1 MPRFIQ
7 PTALLAAAAVF
18 AFSAAVPGRAAAP
31 RKQTR
36 PARPAAAP
44 APRNGGL
51 GAELITQNQLRAYLT
66 FIADDALEGRDTPS
80 RGLDIAARFLAANLA
95 RLGLKP
101 MGDDGTYFQKIVL
114 RRTAVDPVQT
124 SVTLGGKTFRY
135 GEDYLISP
143 RGGGSA
149 AAAFTSASL
158 VYAGSGWVVPG
169 KNLNAYAGLGDVRG
183 KVLVVTGGFLPP
195 GMDFAQFRRLKAGVD
210 YETPQSYARKNGA
223 VGIIRLPEPNMIGN
237 WAAYRDGFS
246 QFAGGWRMARFDEG
260 QSGSEAGP
268 PGPPARGRQG
278 AAVPEIQAGP
288 ALVEALFAG
297 QARSAAAAL
306 TPGAAFTLS
315 DSKTLSATV
324 RLTDRETTT
333 QNVVAVLEGSD
344 PVLKNEYVAFGAHY
358 DHVGM
363 RENGDPKADNIFNG
377 ADDDGSGTTGVL
389 AIAEAF
395 ARTRPRPKRSL
406 LFVWHAGEE
415 KGLWGSDYF
424 TRFPTVPLK
433 NIVTQ
438 LNMDM
443 IGRSKPAG
451 DTEPRNADLSGP
463 TEIYAIGSKMMSRE
477 LGALSERVNK
487 AAGLV
492 TFNYK
497 YDDPDDPNRFF
508 FRSDHFNY
516 ARRGIP
522 IIFYFDGVH
531 VDYHRP
537 GDEVSKIDFAKME
550 RVTRTV
556 YLTGRA
562 VADLPRRPVV
572 DRKLPAQLGGE

>member
-1 MPRFIQ
+1 
-7 PTALLAAAAVF
+7 
-18 AFSAAVPGRAAAP
+18 
-31 RKQTR
+31 
-36 PARPAAAP
+36 
-44 APRNGGL
+44 
-51 GAELITQNQLRAYLT
+51 
-66 FIADDALEGRDTPS
+66 
-80 RGLDIAARFLAANLA
+80 
-95 RLGLKP
+95 
-101 MGDDGTYFQKIVL
+101 
-114 RRTAVDPVQT
+114 
-124 SVTLGGKTFRY
+124 
-135 GEDYLISP
+135 
-143 RGGGSA
+143 
-149 AAAFTSASL
+149 
-158 VYAGSGWVVPG
+158 
-169 KNLNAYAGLGDVRG
+169 
-183 KVLVVTGGFLPP
+183 
-195 GMDFAQFRRLKAGVD
+195 MDFAEFRRLRAGVD
-210 YETPQSYARKNGA
+210 YESPQSYARKNGA
-223 VGIIRLPEPNMIGN
+223 VGIVRLPQPDVMGN
-237 WAAYRDGFS
+237 WTAYRNGFS

-260 QSGSEAGP
+260 RSAGEAGP
-268 PGPPARGRQG
+268 PGPRSARSRQS
-278 AAVPEIQAGP
+278 AVPEIQAGP

-297 QARSAAAAL
+297 EKRTAGDVLAL
-306 TPGAAFTLS
+306 GDAFALS
-315 DSKTLSATV
+315 NGKTLNASI

-344 PVLKNEYVAFGAHY
+344 PALKNEYVAFGAHY

-363 RENGDPKADNIFNG
+363 RASGDPKADTIYNG
-377 ADDDGSGTTGVL
+377 ADDDGSGTAAIL
-389 AIAEAF
+389 SIAEAF
-395 ARTRPRPKRSL
+395 ARTRPLPKRSL
-406 LFVWHAGEE
+406 LFVWHTGEE

-433 NIVTQ
+433 SIVTQ
-438 LNMDM
+438 LNIDM

-451 DTEPRNADLSGP
+451 DTDRRNADLSGP
-463 TEIYAIGSKMMSRE
+463 AEIYAIGSKMMSSE

-531 VDYHRP
+531 VDYHQP

-562 VADLPRRPVV
+562 VANLPKRPVV
-572 DRKLPAQLGGE
+572 DRKLPAQLTGE

>member
-1 MPRFIQ
+1 MPRFVH
-7 PTALLAAAAVF
+7 PTALIAVAAF
-18 AFSAAVPGRAAAP
+18 ALSAAPPSRAAAP
-31 RKQTR
+31 ATR
-36 PARPAAAP
+36 SSSSSSA
-44 APRNGGL
+44 
-51 GAELITQNQLRAYLT
+51 GADLITQNQLRAYLT

-101 MGDDGTYFQKIVL
+101 AGDGGTYFQKITL
-114 RRTAVDPVQT
+114 RRTAVDTAQT
-124 SVTLGGKTFRY
+124 SVALGGRAFRY
-135 GEDYLISP
+135 GDDYLVSP
-143 RGGGSA
+143 RGGAIGA
-149 AAAFTSASL
+149 AATFVNAPL
-158 VYAGSGWVVPG
+158 VYAGSGWVIPS
-169 KNLNAYAGLGDVRG
+169 KNLDAYAGAGDVRG
-183 KVLVVTGGFLPP
+183 KTLIVTGGSLPP
-195 GMDFAQFRRLKAGVD
+195 GMNLEEFRRLKAGVD
-210 YETPQSYARKNGA
+210 YESPQSYARKNGA
-223 VGIIRLPEPNMIGN
+223 VGIIRLPQPDVMGN
-237 WAAYRDGFS
+237 WGAYRNGFS

-260 QSGSEAGP
+260 PSSGEAGP
-268 PGPPARGRQG
+268 PGPPARPQG
-278 AAVPEIQAGP
+278 TAAAPEIQAGP

-297 QARSAAAAL
+297 ETRAAGDSLAPGPAFAL
-306 TPGAAFTLS
+306 SEG
-315 DSKTLSATV
+315 KTLSATV
-324 RLTDRETTT
+324 RLANSETAT
-333 QNVVAVLEGSD
+333 QNVVAVLEGGD
-344 PVLKNEYVAFGAHY
+344 PVLKKEYVAFGAHY

-363 RENGDPKADNIFNG
+363 RTNGDPKADNIYNG

-433 NIVTQ
+433 SIVTQ
-438 LNMDM
+438 LNIDM

-451 DTEPRNADLSGP
+451 DAEQGDAELSGP
-463 TEIYAIGSKMMSRE
+463 AEIYAIGSKMMSSE

-492 TFNYK
+492 TFNYR
-497 YDDPDDPNRFF
+497 YDDPNDPNRFF

-537 GDEVSKIDFAKME
+537 GDEVGKIDFAKME
-550 RVTRTV
+550 RVARTV
-556 YLTGRA
+556 YLTGRT
-562 VADLPRRPVV
+562 VANLPKRPVV
-572 DRKLPAQLGGE
+572 DRKLPTQFTGE